1 MSKVLLCSNI
11 KAKLEWREESFLN
24 LFLIISFEFPWH
36 KFTGG
41 ILDLSIDMQDT

>member
-1 MSKVLLCSNI
+1 VQQHKSKTGMERG
-11 KAKLEWREESFLN
+11 KLFKFIFDN
-24 LFLIISFEFPWH
+24 FIEFPWH